1 MSGQLCRL
9 LLCQTLKDPNIS
21 LSDSQ
26 ENQRKWITGTRT
38 QESGL
43 KKGIQ
48 EKFTDIICPP
58 SGY

>member
-1 MSGQLCRL
+1 V
-9 LLCQTLKDPNIS
+9 LLCQTLKDPKVS
-21 LSDSQ
+21 LSALQ

-38 QESGL
+38 QELGL

>member
-9 LLCQTLKDPNIS
+9 LLCQTLKDPNVS

-38 QESGL
+38 QELGL